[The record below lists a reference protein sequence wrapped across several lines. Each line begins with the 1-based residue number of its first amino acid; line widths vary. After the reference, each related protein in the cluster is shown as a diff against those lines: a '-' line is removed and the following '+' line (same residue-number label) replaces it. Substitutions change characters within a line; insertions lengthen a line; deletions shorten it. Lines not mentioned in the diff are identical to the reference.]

1 MVAPLRRAARASAL
15 KGAATLSPVRRFT
28 PLALILAAASTACGG
43 GGGRESDASDSLPS
57 LLIVSIDTLRFDAV
71 RGAGRMRATTPRLD
85 ELFAQGVAFDD
96 AHAHVPLTL
105 PSHATAFTGLL
116 PPALRLHDNAP
127 LPLRRD
133 VPTLAT
139 LLAAAGW
146 ATAAVIGGQ
155 PLAEGCGLERGFERY
170 DSPPRAHGGA
180 ALFGER
186 DAKAVTDAALQLLQ
200 DGAGGRRRL
209 LFVHYFD
216 CHQPYDPPRELITGD
231 PSDPIDRYRGEAAF
245 VDRELGRLISALRG
259 GGRRWQVVLFADHG
273 EGLGDHGELTH
284 GYQVYESTMHV
295 PLLFVEIEGRETR
308 KPAALAAAGAS
319 GRLVGLCDVFP
330 TVLRLVGVAI
340 PEGIAGTP
348 LQDSQAPSTRYVE
361 SLAANLQFG
370 WAQVTGVRAR
380 DATLIHAGAGV
391 PDDLGALVSLATGRQ
406 DERLLLAPGQAA
418 PGDEALASWRSDWAA
433 DCAARSAGGNDAASA
448 RDQLIRATGYLAGSS
463 DPKRHALLPIEENA
477 KLSSPLARAEEIRDL
492 LAGVAALERGDAP
505 SLTAAALVFDRILA
519 KDPDQRAALLHRARA
534 RLKLED
540 GSGTSSRAAAAD
552 LERLIGLEPD
562 YPGARLLLAKE
573 YGLASRF
580 EDAFAVAEQ
589 AAASEPLSE
598 VEWLRGSLHLLR
610 AGRDRR
616 ENPRF
621 DRERGVNELIHA
633 VELDPGREAL
643 AVRVED
649 TLRQLAR
656 EQPPPEW
663 LDAALTRWKR
673 RRSRRYPAP
682 RGGYSIPD
690 RRFRASGGVVTRRRR
705 RRPARRNGF
714 AGRARATAPA

>member
-1 MVAPLRRAARASAL
+1 V
-15 KGAATLSPVRRFT
+15 
-28 PLALILAAASTACGG
+28 
-43 GGGRESDASDSLPS
+43 
-57 LLIVSIDTLRFDAV
+57 
-71 RGAGRMRATTPRLD
+71 RATTPRLD
-85 ELFAQGVAFDD
+85 ELFANGVAFDD

-116 PPALRLHDNAP
+116 PPALGLHDNAP

-139 LLAAAGW
+139 LLAEAGW

-170 DSPPRAHGGA
+170 DSPPRARSGA

-186 DAKAVTDAALQLLQ
+186 DAKAVTDAALKLLQ
-200 DGAGGRRRL
+200 DRAGGRRRL

-216 CHQPYDPPRELITGD
+216 CHQPYDPPRELLTGD
-231 PSDPIDRYRGEAAF
+231 PNDPIDRYRGEAAY
-245 VDRELGRLISALRG
+245 VDRELGRLIDALRG
-259 GGRRWQVVLFADHG
+259 GGRRWQVALFADHG

-284 GYQVYESTMHV
+284 GYQVFESTMHV

-308 KPAALAAAGAS
+308 KPESLAAAGAS

-330 TVLRLVGVAI
+330 TVLRLAGVAI
-340 PEGIAGTP
+340 PEGIAGAP
-348 LQDSQAPSTRYVE
+348 LQEPSRQATRYVE

-380 DATLIHAGAGV
+380 DATLLHAGAGV
-391 PDDLGALVSLATGRQ
+391 PDDLGALVAVATGRL

-418 PGDEALASWRSDWAA
+418 PGDEALAQWRSEWAA
-433 DCAARSAGGNDAASA
+433 DCAARAVGGSDATAGRDRLIDA
-448 RDQLIRATGYLAGSS
+448 IGYLAGSR
-463 DPKRHALLPIEENA
+463 DPKRHALRPVEENA
-477 KLSSPLARAEEIRDL
+477 KLVSPLARSNEIRDL
-492 LAGVAALERGDAP
+492 LAGVAALERGDPA
-505 SLTAAALVFDRILA
+505 SATSAALAFDRILVR
-519 KDPDQRAALLHRARA
+519 DPDQRAALLHRARA
-534 RLKLED
+534 RLLLED

-552 LERLIGLEPD
+552 LERLVALEPD

-573 YGLASRF
+573 YGLEGRF

-589 AAASEPLSE
+589 ATASEPAAE
-598 VEWLRGSLHLLR
+598 VEWLLGSLHLLR
-610 AGRDRR
+610 AGRNRR

-621 DRERGVNELIHA
+621 DRERGVNELIHSL
-633 VELDPGREAL
+633 ELDPGREAL
-643 AVRVED
+643 ARMVEQ
-649 TLRQLAR
+649 TLRQLSR

-663 LDAALTRWKR
+663 LDAALARWKR
-673 RRSRRYPAP
+673 QRRRRYPGP
-682 RGGYSIPD
+682 RAGYLLAD

-705 RRPARRNGF
+705 RRPARRNGL